1 MKTDIS
7 RNKQITLRKKN
18 QKRNQY
24 RTIAAV
30 VIGALLL
37 ISFFLIPTLPVF
49 KYRINQVEVPTFSN
63 RPYVQEDKMGAETA
77 IITIEEFSSYSCNHC
92 QNFALNFE
100 DYFVQNFVATG
111 VLSWHYY
118 PVTYDDPTLNL
129 ASKATYCAMEQN
141 KFWEY
146 RDVVFANQGA
156 AFFYPYTETSLTS
169 FALALDLDQD
179 SFDQCLSSSAYDD
192 KISANAELVQQAGI
206 TGTPTFRINGETL
219 VVGADPSALLTAIET
234 ALQANSDY

>member
-7 RNKQITLRKKN
+7 HNKQKVHRKNN

-24 RTIAAV
+24 RTTAAV
-30 VIGALLL
+30 IIGTLLL
-37 ISFFLIPTLPVF
+37 ISFFIIPTLPVF
-49 KYRINQVEVPTFSN
+49 KYRINQVEIPAFSN
-63 RPYVQEDKMGAETA
+63 RPYAQEDKMGAETA
-77 IITIEEFSSYSCNHC
+77 LITIEEFSSYSCNHC

-100 DYFVQNFVATG
+100 EYFIQNFVATG
-111 VLSWHYY
+111 AVSWQYF

-156 AFFYPYTETSLTS
+156 TFFYPYTETSLTS
-169 FALALDLDQD
+169 FALALDLEQD
-179 SFDQCLSSSAYDD
+179 TFGQCLTSSAYDD
-192 KISANAELVQQAGI
+192 KISANTDLVQQAGI

-219 VVGADPSALLTAIET
+219 IVGADPNALLTAIET
-234 ALQANSDY
+234 ALQANSD